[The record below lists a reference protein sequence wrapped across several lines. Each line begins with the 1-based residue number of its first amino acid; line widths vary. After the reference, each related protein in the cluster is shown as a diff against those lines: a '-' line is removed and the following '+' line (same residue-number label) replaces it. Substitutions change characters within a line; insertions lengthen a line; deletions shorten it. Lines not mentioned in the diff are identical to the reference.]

1 MENQT
6 TEQTAQSEQPTEVV
20 QNTQATPEANE
31 TVLTSNEE
39 QITQTKETNF
49 KDLIPENFKEE
60 KSLENFNNMEDFV
73 KSYLHAQK
81 LVGADKIPVPN
92 KHATDEDWNE
102 VFKRLGAPNN
112 PEDYKYNLKDQEMD
126 TGQLQQFN
134 ETAHR
139 LGLLPKQAE
148 GLIKFYNELN
158 GNINATQE
166 EKAAEAQLVT
176 ETELKK
182 EFGPQFAKRLDQA
195 KRLAVNSLGQE
206 FLENTYLNDGSRLG
220 DNLKVIKAFSEM
232 ADKLS
237 EDPIIQGDGTS
248 YMTARDIEK
257 EITDLTQEG
266 SAYWSKTHPNHKKSV
281 DEVLKLREMLS
292 NG

>member
-6 TEQTAQSEQPTEVV
+6 TAPEVQSEQPTDVV
-20 QNTQATPEANE
+20 QNDTATTEVVEN
-31 TVLTSNEE
+31 
-39 QITQTKETNF
+39 QETNF

-60 KSLENFNNMEDFV
+60 KSLDNFNNMEDFV

-102 VFKRLGAPNN
+102 VFKRLGAPET
-112 PEDYKYNLKDQEMD
+112 PEDYKYNLKDVELDQNQVSE
-126 TGQLQQFN
+126 FN
-134 ETAHR
+134 KEAHK

-148 GLIKFYNELN
+148 GLIKFYNEMN
-158 GNINATQE
+158 GNIAASQE
-166 EKAAEAQLVT
+166 DQAAQAQLNT

-182 EFGPQFAKRLDQA
+182 EFGPQFSKRLDQA
-195 KRLAVNSLGQE
+195 KKLAVGTLGQE
-206 FLENTYLNDGSRLG
+206 FLENTYLKDGSRLG
-220 DNLKVIKAFSEM
+220 DNLNVIKAFSNL

-237 EDPIIQGDGTS
+237 EDEIIKGDGTS
-248 YMTARDIEK
+248 YMTAKDLEK
-257 EITDLTQEG
+257 EINELTQEG
-266 SAYWSKTHPNHKKSV
+266 SAYWSKTHPNHQKAV
-281 DEVLKLREMLS
+281 QEVLKLRELL